1 MSSIKDCGVD
11 TFPCAGFSQAWA
23 KMIDVESGYNPL
35 VKDVALDSSG
45 KIYAMVTYEQLDGT
59 KVC

>member
-1 MSSIKDCGVD
+1 M
-11 TFPCAGFSQAWA
+11 PGFSQAWA
-23 KMIDVESGYNPL
+23 KMIDVEEGFNPL

-45 KIYAMVTYEQLDGT
+45 KIYALVTYEQLGGE

>member
-1 MSSIKDCGVD
+1 MKNQLSQRRILSL
-11 TFPCAGFSQAWA
+11 GFSQAWA

>member
-1 MSSIKDCGVD
+1 
-11 TFPCAGFSQAWA
+11 
-23 KMIDVESGYNPL
+23 MIDVEEGFNPL

-45 KIYAMVTYEQLDGT
+45 KIYALVTYEQLGGE

>member
-1 MSSIKDCGVD
+1 
-11 TFPCAGFSQAWA
+11 
-23 KMIDVESGYNPL
+23 MIDVESGYNPL

-45 KIYAMVTYEQLDGT
+45 KIYAMVTYEQVDGT